1 MKAYKVELLI
11 LDFDEIGEAEI
22 ADVIRSAHYP
32 NHCIAPDVKKIESR
46 EIGEWSDDHPLNNS
60 ETADTAYKEL
70 FAGQPSIN
78 EQSEQENLY
87 RILEAWED
95 CPDDLYTL
103 PEALEELAPYQVGVD
118 LKVDHGLYRLN
129 RLNGTVFYLQ
139 PIEGEAAERR
149 HQADSRGRGVKS

>member
-1 MKAYKVELLI
+1 M
-11 LDFDEIGEAEI
+11 
-22 ADVIRSAHYP
+22 
-32 NHCIAPDVKKIESR
+32 SR
-46 EIGEWSDDHPLNNS
+46 I
-60 ETADTAYKEL
+60 EL

-129 RLNGTVFYLQ
+129 GTVFYLQ

-149 HQADSRGRGVKS
+149 HQAE